1 MAAMNKA
8 HGRANVA
15 ISADDGKAK
24 KEAVNLGNA
33 LPAGFVA
40 PPRSIAD
47 IAAVL
52 DNEKPDAAT
61 LAKLKADADKEP
73 RGLSGDDLAEYHFD
87 RATARSVLG
96 RTDDA
101 HRRCGKGRRDRRRQ
115 ATEVSP
121 PPFYGPTETSHR

>member
-1 MAAMNKA
+1 MAS
-8 HGRANVA
+8 ANVA

-24 KEAVNLGNA
+24 KAAVNLGNA

-52 DNEKPDAAT
+52 DSEKPDAAT

-73 RGLSGDDLAEYHFD
+73 A
-87 RATARSVLG
+87 RAFG
-96 RTDDA
+96 RCS
-101 HRRCGKGRRDRRRQ
+101 RR
-115 ATEVSP
+115 ALL
-121 PPFYGPTETSHR
+121 